1 MKRYFILIISICCT
15 IYAHAQQITNY
26 DIIRADID
34 TLFSKLEKERIPT
47 GLLLDNAISDFNM
60 SILNSNYEIVQNTPF
75 AILYNPNFP

>member
-1 MKRYFILIISICCT
+1 MISICNLICHT
-15 IYAHAQQITNY
+15 QAQQVTNF
-26 DIIRADID
+26 DTIRGEID